1 VLQDS
6 EFYCSHFLKYLN
18 RNAYLLFIICSFKKL
33 VFYSL
38 TPLKVVKKA
47 LSGYVAVMAE
57 ILESAFVQAVGTAGL
72 EPATSAM

>member
-1 VLQDS
+1 LFVLKT
-6 EFYCSHFLKYLN
+6 CFL
-18 RNAYLLFIICSFKKL
+18 F
-33 VFYSL
+33 V
-38 TPLKVVKKA
+38 TPSKSGKKA